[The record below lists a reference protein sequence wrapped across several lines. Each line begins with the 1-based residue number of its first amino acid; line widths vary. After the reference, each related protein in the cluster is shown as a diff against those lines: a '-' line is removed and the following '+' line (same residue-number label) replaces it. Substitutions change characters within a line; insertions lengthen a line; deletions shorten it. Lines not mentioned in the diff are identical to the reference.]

1 MSTEFKSI
9 LDLLG
14 LPGAFGGTLL
24 VLSLILALA
33 PYFAGLDF
41 GVIKIPDFSPEWR
54 RRLKWLGPFALV
66 LMILIH
72 IPFYAPDAEP
82 PAPGTQIAGKGI
94 IPPEA
99 KTGDSPDLN
108 GIPPTKSDSLHQ
120 SQAKIPPEKL
130 YDEPDE
136 KLGQNMVEA
145 EIVEK
150 VISAVPKQTK
160 PLTTVAKHGET
171 TLVGLVTVEARTA
184 NFVPVTYLLEWILI
198 TFDSKSILLDSY
210 RENEKYKFTQ
220 RSDALMTLYWVN
232 KTIWADNLGTYEF
245 RVYTSD
251 YELVAN
257 ATLKIE

>member
-1 MSTEFKSI
+1 MRTELKSI
-9 LDLLG
+9 LELLG

-54 RRLKWLGPFALV
+54 RRLKWLGPFALMG
-66 LMILIH
+66 MILIH
-72 IPFYAPDAEP
+72 IPFFTP
-82 PAPGTQIAGKGI
+82 PAKPAPAPQIAGKGL
-94 IPPEA
+94 IPSEA
-99 KTGDSPDLN
+99 KTGDSRDLN
-108 GIPPTKSDSLHQ
+108 GTPPTKSDSLHP
-120 SQAKIPPEKL
+120 SQAEDPPEKL

-136 KLGQNMVEA
+136 KLGQNKVEA

-198 TFDSKSILLDSY
+198 TFDGKSILLDSY

-232 KTIWADNLGTYEF
+232 KTIWADNLGTYVF

-251 YELVAN
+251 HELVAN
-257 ATLKIE
+257 ATLKVE